1 MNETAT
7 PDPGVAATAVEA
19 DRRLIRP
26 TEGRVVAGV
35 AAGLARY
42 FGISPVVYRV
52 AFAALVLLG
61 GSGLILYA
69 AAWLVIPDERRDVSV
84 IEEAI
89 RERRHRPILAL
100 GVVLVGLG
108 LIFGIAGNRFWA
120 NPGHGWLPVLA
131 IGLALVWWQLQE
143 KERPAAE
150 PTPIA
155 EPTSPD
161 EDTVPLAA
169 AATTHPAP
177 SVRSRRRF
185 PVFLPVL
192 GVVIVGAGVLGV
204 LQATGTDI
212 NWTLALAG
220 GVILVGLGIA
230 VGAFFG
236 SVGGLAVLGVVLATV
251 LVAVASIDVPLHG
264 PIGDR
269 TVYPASVLAL
279 HDEYQQSLGN
289 LQIDLRGL
297 SFPPGETKLK
307 ASVGVGKLRIQ
318 VPADLRVVVRGRV
331 TAGKVWLFGETENG
345 WRVDKTVVQD
355 GAGGKTLVLDARAG
369 FGNVEVLSG

>member
-1 MNETAT
+1 MNETAS
-7 PDPGVAATAVEA
+7 PDPGVAAPVET

-69 AAWLVIPDERRDVSV
+69 AAWLVIPDERRDASV

-89 RERRHRPILAL
+89 RERRRRPVLAL

-131 IGLALVWWQLQE
+131 IGLAIVWWQLQE

-150 PTPIA
+150 PAPALTA
-155 EPTSPD
+155 D
-161 EDTVPLAA
+161 EDTAPRAGAAKLAA
-169 AATTHPAP
+169 PG
-177 SVRSRRRF
+177 RSRRRF

-192 GVVIVGAGVLGV
+192 GVVIAGAGVLGV
-204 LQATGTDI
+204 LQATGTVDV

-220 GVILVGLGIA
+220 GVVLVGLAIA

-236 SVGGLAVLGVVLATV
+236 GVGGLAVLGVVLATA
-251 LVAVASIDVPLHG
+251 LVAVASFDVPLHG

-269 TVYPASVLAL
+269 SVYPASVLGL
-279 HDEYQQSLGN
+279 HDDYHQSIGN

-307 ASVGVGKLRIQ
+307 ASIGVGRLGVR
-318 VPADLRVVVRGRV
+318 VPDGLRVVVRGRV
-331 TAGKVWLFGETENG
+331 TAGNVWLFGATDDG
-345 WRVDKTVVQD
+345 WKVDKTVVHD
-355 GAGGKTLVLDARAG
+355 GDGTRTLVLDARAG
-369 FGNVEVLSG
+369 FGKVEVLSG

>member
-1 MNETAT
+1 MNETVS
-7 PDPGVAATAVEA
+7 PDPGVAAAAVES

-69 AAWLVIPDERRDVSV
+69 AAWLVIPDERRDASV

-89 RERRHRPILAL
+89 RERRHRPVLAF

-108 LIFGIAGNRFWA
+108 LILGIAGSRFWA
-120 NPGHGWLPVLA
+120 SPGRGWLPVLA
-131 IGLALVWWQLQE
+131 IGLAIVWWQLQE
-143 KERPAAE
+143 KERPATV
-150 PTPIA
+150 PTAAPA
-155 EPTSPD
+155 D
-161 EDTVPLAA
+161 DDTVSQTGSTEQLA
-169 AATTHPAP
+169 PA
-177 SVRSRRRF
+177 RGRRRF

-192 GVVIVGAGVLGV
+192 GIVIAGAGVLGV
-204 LQATGTDI
+204 LQAAGTVDV

-220 GVILVGLGIA
+220 GVILVGIGIA

-236 SVGGLAVLGVVLATV
+236 GVGGLAMLGVVLVTV
-251 LVAVASIDVPLHG
+251 LVAVASVDVPLHG
-264 PIGDR
+264 PVGDR
-269 TVYPASVLAL
+269 SVYPASVLAL
-279 HDEYQQSLGN
+279 NDEYHQSIGN

-297 SFPPGETKLK
+297 SFPPGETKLR
-307 ASVGVGKLRIQ
+307 ASIGVGRLQ
-318 VPADLRVVVRGRV
+318 VRVPDGLRVVVRGRA
-331 TAGKVWLFGETENG
+331 TAGTVWLFGTTDDG
-345 WRVDKTVVQD
+345 WRVDKTVVHD
-355 GAGGKTLVLDARAG
+355 GDGTRTLVLDAQAG
-369 FGNVEVLSG
+369 FGKVEVLNG